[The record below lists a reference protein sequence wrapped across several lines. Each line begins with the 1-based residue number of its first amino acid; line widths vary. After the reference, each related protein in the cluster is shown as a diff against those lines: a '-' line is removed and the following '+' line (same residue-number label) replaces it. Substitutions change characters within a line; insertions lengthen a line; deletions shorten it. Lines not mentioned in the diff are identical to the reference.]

1 MRSVL
6 VWLLSFF
13 CSAALAADLN
23 TLIERDW
30 QLLMTRDPLFATSSG
45 IRDYDHLLPNASFE
59 ALQRQRAEDAV
70 LLQEIET
77 LDHQALTGQAAINH
91 ALLRWRVAGRIAAFD
106 SGEFALPFN
115 TFSSFF
121 NDPVMSMA
129 DTTLRSEADY
139 RALQQRLMAMPGY
152 FAQHADNMRRGI
164 KEGRVM
170 PRVVVA
176 KVLQTIEAQVYA
188 TPQSN
193 PLWQRVRNY
202 PESFSNSLQAT
213 LDEGLSAALDQG
225 FKRAFS
231 ELADFMRDEYL
242 PASRDSVGASAM
254 TNGNAYY
261 RAQILQ
267 YVTSDKYSADD
278 IHAIGLREVARIRAD
293 MEEIKQQA
301 GFDGDLDEFIAFLRS
316 DPQFYA
322 TSARGL
328 LQEAA
333 FVAKRI
339 DYVLP
344 KYFGT
349 LPRTPYGVEPVP
361 DEIAPAYS
369 TAAYW
374 PAPLGG
380 DRGGAYMVNTYRL
393 DQRPLYELPAL
404 TLHEAVPGH
413 HLQGALAQE
422 LEGVP
427 EFRRQLYF
435 SAFGEGWAL
444 YTEKLGVEMGI
455 YQNAY
460 EHFGRLSYEMWRAA
474 RLVIDTGIHTQGWRR
489 QQGIDYLAK
498 NTSLSMENVV
508 SEVDRYISWPGQAL
522 SYKLGELLIWELRRE
537 AEAALGERFDLR
549 EFHDAVLRNG
559 ALPMALLTEQV
570 RVYIAQ
576 VKDERT

>member
-1 MRSVL
+1 MRRAL

-13 CSAALAADLN
+13 CSAALAADLD
-23 TLIERDW
+23 TLIARDW
-30 QLLMTRDPLFATSSG
+30 QLMMARDPLFATSSG
-45 IRDYDHLLPNASFE
+45 IRDYDHLLPDASFA
-59 ALQRQRAEDAV
+59 ALQRQRAEDA
-70 LLQEIET
+70 LLLRDIEAV
-77 LDHQALTGQAAINH
+77 DREALQGQAAINH
-91 ALLRWRVAGRIAAFD
+91 ALLSWRVAGRIAAFD
-106 SGEFALPFN
+106 SGEYALPFN

-121 NDPVMSMA
+121 NYPVMSMA

-139 RALQQRLMAMPGY
+139 RALQQRIMAMPDY

-164 KEGRVM
+164 NEGKVM

-176 KVLQTIEAQVYA
+176 KVLKTIEAQVYP
-188 TPQSN
+188 TPQDN

-202 PESFSNSLQAT
+202 PDTFSADLQ
-213 LDEGLSAALDQG
+213 AALDDGLSMALEKG

-231 ELADFMRDEYL
+231 ELANFMRNEYL

-254 TNGNAYY
+254 TDGDAYY

-278 IHAIGLREVARIRAD
+278 IHAIGLREVARIRAE
-293 MEEIKQQA
+293 MEEVKQQA
-301 GFDGDLDEFIAFLRS
+301 GFAGDLEAFIAFLRS

-322 TSARGL
+322 TTPREL

-333 FVAKRI
+333 YVAKRI

-344 KYFGT
+344 KYFAT

-374 PAPLGG
+374 PAPLEG

-474 RLVIDTGIHTQGWRR
+474 RLVIDTGIHTQGWSR

-559 ALPMALLTEQV
+559 ALPMALLSEQV
-570 RVYIAQ
+570 RAYIAEA
-576 VKDERT
+576 KRP

>member
-106 SGEFALPFN
+106 SGEYALPFN